1 MGSAIKPI
9 RFFLA
14 ISHYECLCILG
25 MLDLY
30 RSYTKHH
37 LHGRSHSIE
46 YDHPVFRF
54 GTPLSAVQF
63 YIGIG
68 EACGFLWTL
77 ESAAE
82 VEFGEIQDA
91 FFIFIITLYFYPVRR
106 CSGFSPSLLG
116 KFNILFI
123 GMRVFAFFAFWKI
136 CASPLNQLL
145 FFSKLA
151 TLFQEIRACSYF

>member
-1 MGSAIKPI
+1 VGSAIKPI

-14 ISHYECLCILG
+14 IAHYECLCILG
-25 MLDLY
+25 MRDLY

-46 YDHPVFRF
+46 YDHPAFRF

-91 FFIFIITLYFYPVRR
+91 FLIFSIALYFYPVRR

-116 KFNILFI
+116 KSNSLLH
-123 GMRVFAFFAFWKI
+123 VFTT
-136 CASPLNQLL
+136 LL
-145 FFSKLA
+145 SE
-151 TLFQEIRACSYF
+151 TLFLGRFPPPIFYNARIMPYSTQFRQ